1 MNDEYLIEKEE
12 YKGYVIKLIQ
22 DTDGMNPRDKD
33 FDEGIISKM
42 VCFHKRYD
50 LGDENEHKSNDF
62 NGWDDIEQHL
72 IKEHDA
78 FIILPLYL
86 YDHSGITMR
95 TYSFNDRW
103 DSGQVGFIYISEEKV
118 RKEYSAKHITKTL
131 IEKITKYLESEVSTY
146 NNYLTGNVCGFIV
159 EDEEGE
165 NLDSCWG
172 FYGDD
177 GRKEA
182 MSEAKNIVD
191 NLHER
196 WVEKLID
203 AKVIE
208 IKEEVKV

>member
-22 DTDGMNPRDKD
+22 DESPQNPQTEWDNL
-33 FDEGIISKM
+33 GTM
-42 VCFHKRYD
+42 VCWHKRYD
-50 LGDENEHKSNDF
+50 LGDKHNIRHEDF
-62 NGWDDIEQHL
+62 AGWDDIEAHL
-72 IKEHDA
+72 IKEYDA
-78 FIILPLYL
+78 CVVLPLYL

-103 DSGQVGFIYISEEKV
+103 DSGQVGFIYISKEKV
-118 RKEYSAKHITKTL
+118 RKEYSVKHITKTL

-146 NNYLTGNVCGFIV
+146 DDYLTGNVCGFSV
-159 EDEEGE
+159 EDEEGDVV
-165 NLDSCWG
+165 DSCWG

-182 MSEAKNIVD
+182 MSNAKNVID
-191 NLHER
+191 HLHER

-208 IKEEVKV
+208 IKEEEVKV